1 MAAGHCVWAP
11 HRAPWSV
18 RIFNSGS
25 IKIYPPILI
34 SYVNWALVYRGRE
47 GGWVAEAIGNGK
59 EKYKEGC
66 IYFRRRPAS
75 TTTTCKSKLTVVRH
89 LSPSAEFPIFIWL
102 FFFYFPLFRFP
113 LNVRLIYI
121 HSPARYKEL
130 IAYIWSPFELYV
142 FLLGLV
148 YTRIYLFFI
157 CEGYSVRHFV

>member
-1 MAAGHCVWAP
+1 MGTTPCPV
-11 HRAPWSV
+11 V
-18 RIFNSGS
+18 RSYFQLRFNKN
-25 IKIYPPILI
+25 IPPN
-34 SYVNWALVYRGRE
+34 SYSLSKLGIGI
-47 GGWVAEAIGNGK
+47 GGEKGGGVAEAIGNGK

-148 YTRIYLFFI
+148 YTFFYLWRLFSASF
-157 CEGYSVRHFV
+157 RLAL